1 MPKVGK
7 KADPGGPQQMAL
19 DFDYRQVEAVA
30 AKVRA
35 ITSPAPS
42 TEGTANIREKLRL
55 AIKHALKQCCL
66 SRVQVAGEM
75 SHLLGDVEISRYMLD
90 TWTAESKE
98 GHRFPA
104 EYLPA
109 FCRVTD
115 STEPLELL
123 AEASGCFAMP
133 GQDALRAQMQKIEEE
148 IKRLN
153 SQKRTMGVLIKTAG
167 GE

>member
-1 MPKVGK
+1 MPKVRK
-7 KADPGGPQQMAL
+7 KTDAKGPQQMAL

-35 ITSPAPS
+35 LKSAPS
-42 TEGTANIREKLRL
+42 TEGTANVREKLRIS
-55 AIKHALKQCCL
+55 IKHALKQCPL

-115 STEPLELL
+115 NTEPLELL

-148 IKRLN
+148 IKRLS
-153 SQKRTMGVLIKTAG
+153 SQKRTMSVLIKTAG